1 MIAEFIKKLLFGG
14 FTGRRHSVSQETEL
28 KIKRDWENIELML
41 QQKSPA
47 QLKQALLMADKALE
61 NALKDVVTGETMGE
75 RLKNAKQKFDP
86 VTYNKLWEAH
96 KIRNSMVH
104 ESGYEPPYFML
115 IEAIGK
121 LKKGLLVLGV
131 KL

>member
-1 MIAEFIKKLLFGG
+1 MIAELMKKLLFGRSLR
-14 FTGRRHSVSQETEL
+14 GRSSVRQETEI

-47 QLKQALLMADKALE
+47 QLKQALLTADKAVE
-61 NALKDVVTGETMGE
+61 NALKDVVTGDTMGE
-75 RLKNAKQKFDP
+75 CLKNAKDKFDP

-96 KIRNSMVH
+96 KIRNSLVH

-115 IEAIGK
+115 TEAIGNF
-121 LKKGLLVLGV
+121 KKGLITLGV
-131 KL
+131 RV

>member
-14 FTGRRHSVSQETEL
+14 FSVRHSVSQDTQL
-28 KIKRDWENIELML
+28 KIKRDWANIEVML

-61 NALKDVVTGETMGE
+61 NALKDVVVGETMGE
-75 RLKNAKQKFDP
+75 RLKNAKEKFDP
-86 VTYNKLWEAH
+86 VTYNKIWEAH
-96 KIRNSMVH
+96 KIRNNMVH

-115 IEAIGK
+115 IEAVGK
-121 LKKGLLVLGV
+121 FKKGLINLGV